1 MTDSGSSPAIE
12 ALLDA
17 ALQQF
22 GLHGFAKTTMTDIAN
37 ASGVSRTSLYNHFP
51 TKEDVFR
58 AISQRLNAR
67 VHDEVVQAV
76 SDKGHRDERLLKTM
90 HARVSWVY
98 ELLHASQFGR
108 ELIDEKNRICGGQ
121 VLAANDRFARV
132 IADILAEYPNRTLD
146 PQALAAI
153 LIQSVN
159 GVLQTATSRDAAHDA
174 VDMLVRVFSLGLN
187 ARQPRPGGATS

>member
-1 MTDSGSSPAIE
+1 MPDPDLTSSPTVE
-12 ALLDA
+12 LLLDA

-22 GLHGFAKTTMTDIAN
+22 GRHGFAKTTMTDIAN

-58 AISQRLNAR
+58 AISDRLNTK
-67 VHDEVVQAV
+67 VQDAV
-76 SDKGHRDERLLKTM
+76 IAAVRSEGRLDERLLRTM
-90 HARVSWVY
+90 HARVGWVY

-121 VLAANDRFARV
+121 VLAANDRFAEV
-132 IADILAEYPNRTLD
+132 ISNIIGEFPNRNLD
-146 PQALAAI
+146 PQALASV

-159 GVLQTATSRDAAHDA
+159 GVLQNATSRESAHDA
-174 VDMLVRVFSLGLN
+174 VDLLVKVFCRGLK
-187 ARQPRPGGATS
+187 AR